1 MVNTCDM
8 FPSTPM
14 ERMQESIAEIKN
26 FVSQFDH
33 KANYERFCS
42 NTERYQYYLE
52 TNVRPKYSFFD
63 AVKRI
68 GDERAVDWGVALDM
82 YRFEND
88 VEISKSVRESFL
100 HDVNPQYY

>member
-14 ERMQESIAEIKN
+14 ERMGESLANIEKIL
-26 FVSQFDH
+26 SQFDQT
-33 KANYERFCS
+33 KIYRAKEN
-42 NTERYQYYLE
+42 YQYYLE

-68 GDERAVDWGVALDM
+68 GDEQNVDWGVALDM

-88 VEISKSVRESFL
+88 VNIDPDICRAFL
-100 HDVNPQYY
+100 DDVNPRYY